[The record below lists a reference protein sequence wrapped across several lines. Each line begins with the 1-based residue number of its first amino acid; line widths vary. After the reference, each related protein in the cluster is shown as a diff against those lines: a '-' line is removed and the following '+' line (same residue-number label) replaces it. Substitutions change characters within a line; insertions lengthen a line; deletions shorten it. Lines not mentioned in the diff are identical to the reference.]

1 MSRSLQVTTVIGLA
15 VFWAINW
22 PIMKIGLTVIEPWT
36 FRAVVVLV
44 GGVGCLIAALSFGK
58 SIRIHSTD
66 LRPLLWL
73 TLFQGVLWNAFSGFG
88 IAYVDAGRAS
98 VLAFTMPVW
107 ATLLAMIFLKEPVTI
122 RRLAGLAT
130 GMLAMALLLVPAFD
144 AMGTKL
150 TGAFLMIA
158 GAIVWGIATIIVKA
172 VDWKMSMLAL
182 SGWQF
187 VIGSIPLVL
196 AAWYFGDPATL
207 LDVDLFTGSALAYS
221 ALIPMI
227 FCQAVWFTVVRR
239 LPTSLAS
246 TGTLLVPPLGV
257 YFAAVILGET
267 VGFFEFAALVLVILA
282 LLLILPGFNWRASL
296 HPPQASR
303 PE

>member
-1 MSRSLQVTTVIGLA
+1 MSRALQVTTVVGLA
-15 VFWAINW
+15 IFWAVNW
-22 PIMKIGLTVIEPWT
+22 PVMKIGLTVIEPWT

-44 GGVGCLIAALSFGK
+44 GGVGCLIAALCFGK
-58 SIRIHSTD
+58 SIRIPASD

-88 IAYVDAGRAS
+88 IAMVDAGRAS

-107 ATLLAMIFLKEPVTI
+107 ATLLAMIFLGEPVTL
-122 RRLAGLAT
+122 RRLSGLAI

-144 AMGTKL
+144 AMGAKL

-172 VDWKMSMLAL
+172 IDWKMGMLAL

-187 VIGSIPLVL
+187 VIGSIPLLL
-196 AAWYFGDPATL
+196 AAIAYGDPATL
-207 LDVDLFTGSALAYS
+207 MEIDALTGGALAYS

-257 YFAAVILGET
+257 YFASLILGET
-267 VGFFEFAALVLVILA
+267 VGIYEFAALILVIVA
-282 LLLILPGFNWRASL
+282 LLMILPGFNWRASL

-303 PE
+303 PA